1 MSLNLSGWMTA
12 ELFIKL
18 AAQMYG
24 EQKDHPDSDSASAIS
39 DTPNSSS
46 SDKISSASSDFL
58 REHRES
64 NGGVKVKSSSD
75 SDDLIDLDLA
85 LDLEDPDIVDPEGE
99 VKTQQWLPNMSSKF
113 WAKYVNK
120 LRVNSSE
127 EGVCDLAERD
137 EDPNEDD
144 VRRRL

>member
-1 MSLNLSGWMTA
+1 MTA

-18 AAQMYG
+18 AAQLYG
-24 EQKDHPDSDSASAIS
+24 EQKGIPDSDSDFASGTPDSSGS
-39 DTPNSSS
+39 DMFSSTS
-46 SDKISSASSDFL
+46 EEYL

-64 NGGVKVKSSSD
+64 NGGVKIKSEE
-75 SDDLIDLDLA
+75 DLIDLDLA
-85 LDLEDPDIVDPEGE
+85 LDLDNPIDPEGE
-99 VKTQQWLPNMSSKF
+99 VKTQQWLPKMSNKF

-120 LRVNSSE
+120 LRVSASE

-144 VRRRL
+144 MRRQL